1 MPIFGTV
8 LIGAIKKYYLFF
20 ITNFIVFFVYG
31 QLPQEQVLMARITKE
46 VWGGVS
52 LHSQGFGVNLT
63 SAKFKTFK
71 TKRLFNVDILGIK
84 HEKEYKIFGS
94 LDENAKRYVFGK
106 LNSLYAVRI
115 GFGYR
120 KVIYEKFRHK
130 GIQIARNWS
139 FGPSIGWSKPVYLE
153 VFKIDPSG
161 NVVGVATEKYNPERH
176 NIYNI
181 YGRGPW
187 ASGIGES
194 QFYAGLYIKM
204 GLEFEYGT
212 EREAINALE
221 LGFALDA
228 FRNKITIMTDIDSK
242 RLYPSVYMNF
252 SIGTKYY

>member
-1 MPIFGTV
+1 MFIFD
-8 LIGAIKKYYLFF
+8 
-20 ITNFIVFFVYG
+20 IVFTVSKLKFFFSIAGIFIAMSFYG
-31 QLPQEQVLMARITKE
+31 QIPQEQVMMARITKE

-52 LHSQGFGVNLT
+52 LHSQGVGLNIT

-71 TKRLFNVDILGIK
+71 TKRLFNIDLLGIK

-106 LNSLYAVRI
+106 LNSLYALRV
-115 GFGYR
+115 GYGHR

-139 FGPSIGWSKPVYLE
+139 FGPSIGLTKPVYLE
-153 VFKIDPSG
+153 VFKIDQSG
-161 NVVGVATEKYNPERH
+161 NVVGVATEKYNPEKH

-187 ASGIGES
+187 SSGLIES
-194 QFYAGLYIKM
+194 RLYAGLYFKV

-212 EREAINALE
+212 EREVINALE
-221 LGFALDA
+221 LGFAIDA
-228 FRNKITIMTDIDSK
+228 YSQKITIMTDIDSK

-252 SIGTKYY
+252 SIGTKFY